1 MRLMTYFGDWLKG
14 KLKEKGI
21 QQKDLSEMIQ
31 KEEALIS
38 RWITGKLNP
47 CWDSVNKIAEALDC
61 HIEFVPNV
69 KEEKEVT
76 ETIPTGDL
84 FDLLHICVS
93 CGDKVIQSN
102 NYCPNCGKKIK
113 KWE

>member
-1 MRLMTYFGDWLKG
+1 MNNFREWLKG
-14 KLKEKGI
+14 KLKVKGI
-21 QQKDLSEMIQ
+21 TQRKLSEITDI
-31 KEEALIS
+31 EEAEIS
-38 RWITGKLNP
+38 RWMTGKLKP
-47 CWDSVNKIAEALDC
+47 CLDSVIKVAKALDC
-61 HIEFVPNV
+61 HVEFVPND
-69 KEEKEVT
+69 KEESEET

-93 CGDKVIQSN
+93 CGGKVIHSN